1 VRPFFTPLKVG
12 GADSLS
18 TEGNTA
24 AILSETA
31 SETPEISRE
40 ELRERLSDPTL
51 TIVDVLPESSYVE
64 WHIPGALSLP
74 LELIASRARELLQDR
89 AADIVLYCGNTE
101 CGRSLNTAQQLHELG
116 YSKVRL
122 YRGGLAD
129 WMDSG
134 QPTESVADAPPEPD
148 SLVTDSSATL
158 LEGPPLTI
166 SPSGEVGRV
175 PARLSQMRR
184 WDRSVLSLIHR
195 RSALQLFFIWIAM
208 ILLSGVGYWLV
219 AMLTTRGLVEAG
231 HPVGTDLKGFGT
243 ALYFSFVTATSI
255 GYGDILPVGI
265 ARLIAVAEAISALLI
280 FGSVV
285 AKFVSHRQDELV
297 AEIHRITFEER
308 LDRVQTNLHMVISD
322 MLAITAM
329 CEAQKPPN
337 RIATRLESAVR
348 IFNGEIRAIHDLLY
362 QRKLVVEERVLAAIL
377 ANLYSALNV
386 LSELLQSLPPTF
398 VRSQLLTIVLDELTR
413 LAGEICASCVPHEY
427 TPRLVFWMDRIES
440 IAQRIK

>member
-1 VRPFFTPLKVG
+1 
-12 GADSLS
+12 LS
-18 TEGNTA
+18 SEGSTA
-24 AILSETA
+24 AILPET
-31 SETPEISRE
+31 TEISRE
-40 ELRERLSDPTL
+40 EIRRRLHDPAL
-51 TIVDVLPESSYVE
+51 TIVDVLPASSYVE
-64 WHIPGALSLP
+64 WHIPGAVGLP
-74 LELIASRARELLQDR
+74 LELLASHARELLPNRD
-89 AADIVLYCGNTE
+89 AEIVVYCGNAE
-101 CGRSLNTAQQLHELG
+101 CSRSLHASQQLHELG
-116 YSKVRL
+116 YSNVRI
-122 YRGGLAD
+122 YRGGIAD

-134 QPTESVADAPPEPD
+134 EPTESVSEAPPEPD
-148 SLVTDSSATL
+148 SVTADSSLPTP
-158 LEGPPLTI
+158 EGPPLTI
-166 SPSGEVGRV
+166 SPSGEIGRV

-195 RSALQLFFIWIAM
+195 RSALQLFLIWIGM

-219 AMLTTRGLVEAG
+219 ALVSNYGLAEEG
-231 HPVGTDLKGFGT
+231 KPVGTGLKGFGT

-255 GYGDILPVGI
+255 GYGDILPVGF
-265 ARLIAVAEAISALLI
+265 ARVVAVTEAISALLI
-280 FGSVV
+280 FGAVV

-297 AEIHRITFEER
+297 SEIHRITFEER

-362 QRKLVVEERVLAAIL
+362 QRQLVVEERVLAAIL

-413 LAGEICASCVPHEY
+413 LASEICASCVPHEY
-427 TPRLVFWMDRIES
+427 TPRLVFWMDRIEA

>member
-1 VRPFFTPLKVG
+1 
-12 GADSLS
+12 
-18 TEGNTA
+18 
-24 AILSETA
+24 
-31 SETPEISRE
+31 
-40 ELRERLSDPTL
+40 
-51 TIVDVLPESSYVE
+51 VE
-64 WHIPGALSLP
+64 WHIPGAVGLP
-74 LELIASRARELLQDR
+74 LELLASHARELLPSRD
-89 AADIVLYCGNTE
+89 AEIVVYCGNAE
-101 CGRSLNTAQQLHELG
+101 CSRSLHASQQLYELG
-116 YSKVRL
+116 YSKVRI
-122 YRGGLAD
+122 YRGGIAD

-134 QPTESVADAPPEPD
+134 EPTESVSEAPPEPD
-148 SLVTDSSATL
+148 SATVDSSLPTP
-158 LEGPPLTI
+158 EGPPLTI
-166 SPSGEVGRV
+166 SPSGEIGRV

-195 RSALQLFFIWIAM
+195 RSALQLFLIWIGM

-219 AMLTTRGLVEAG
+219 ALVSKYGLSQAG
-231 HPVGTDLKGFGT
+231 KPVGTDLNGFGT

-255 GYGDILPVGI
+255 GYGDILPVGF
-265 ARLIAVAEAISALLI
+265 ARVVAVTEAISALLI
-280 FGSVV
+280 FGAVV

-297 AEIHRITFEER
+297 SEIHRITFEER

-362 QRKLVVEERVLAAIL
+362 QRQLVVEERVLAAIL

-413 LAGEICASCVPHEY
+413 LASEICASCVPHEY
-427 TPRLVFWMDRIES
+427 TPRLVFWMDRIEA

>member
-1 VRPFFTPLKVG
+1 MSSQGNSAAV
-12 GADSLS
+12 LS
-18 TEGNTA
+18 GV
-24 AILSETA
+24 S
-31 SETPEISRE
+31 SDVPEISRQD
-40 ELRERLSDPTL
+40 LRRRLGDPAL

-74 LELIASRARELLQDR
+74 LELVASRARELLPDR
-89 AADIVLYCGNTE
+89 GAEIVVYCGNSQCE
-101 CGRSLNTAQQLHELG
+101 RSLHAAQQMHELG
-116 YSKVRL
+116 YSNVRM
-122 YRGGLAD
+122 YRGGIAD

-134 QPTESVADAPPEPD
+134 EATERVGDAPAEPESSLSD
-148 SLVTDSSATL
+148 SAGPVV
-158 LEGPPLTI
+158 EGPPLTV
-166 SPSGEVGRV
+166 SPNGEVGRM
-175 PARLSQMRR
+175 PARLSQMRQ

-195 RSALQLFFIWIAM
+195 RSALQLFLLWIAM

-219 AMLTTRGLVEAG
+219 ALLTKDGLVEG
-231 HPVGTDLKGFGT
+231 GIPIGTDLQGFGN

-255 GYGDILPVGI
+255 GYGDILPIGI
-265 ARLIAVAEAISALLI
+265 ARVIAVGEAISALLI
-280 FGSVV
+280 FGAVV

-297 AEIHRITFEER
+297 SEIHRITFEER

-329 CEAQKPPN
+329 CEAQKPPH

-348 IFNGEIRAIHDLLY
+348 IFNGEVRAIHDLLY

-386 LSELLQSLPPTF
+386 LSELLQSLPLTF
-398 VRSQLLTIVLDELTR
+398 VRSQLLTIVLDEITR

-427 TPRLVFWMDRIES
+427 TPRLVFWMDRIEA

>member
-1 VRPFFTPLKVG
+1 M
-12 GADSLS
+12 SS
-18 TEGNTA
+18 EGNTA
-24 AILSETA
+24 AILP
-31 SETPEISRE
+31 ETPEILRE
-40 ELRERLSDPTL
+40 ELHRRLHDPAL
-51 TIVDVLPESSYVE
+51 TVVDVLPESSYVE
-64 WHIPGALSLP
+64 WHIPGAISLP
-74 LELIASRARELLQDR
+74 LELIGSHARELLPDR
-89 AADIVLYCGNTE
+89 DAEIVVYCGNAE
-101 CGRSLNTAQQLHELG
+101 CSRSLHASQQLHELG
-116 YSKVRL
+116 YSNIRI
-122 YRGGLAD
+122 YRGGIAD

-134 QPTESVADAPPEPD
+134 EPTESVSEAPPEPD
-148 SLVTDSSATL
+148 STAADASMLT

-166 SPSGEVGRV
+166 SPNGELGRV

-195 RSALQLFFIWIAM
+195 RSALQLFLIWIAM

-219 AMLTTRGLVEAG
+219 ALVSKQGLVDAG
-231 HPVGTDLKGFGT
+231 IPVGTDLNGFGT
-243 ALYFSFVTATSI
+243 AIYFSFVTATSI
-255 GYGDILPVGI
+255 GYGDILPVGF
-265 ARLIAVAEAISALLI
+265 ARVVAVTEAISALLI
-280 FGSVV
+280 FGAVV

-297 AEIHRITFEER
+297 SEIHRITFEER

-322 MLAITAM
+322 LLAITAM

-362 QRKLVVEERVLAAIL
+362 QRKLVIEERVLAAIL

-398 VRSQLLTIVLDELTR
+398 VRSQLLTIVLDEITR
-413 LAGEICASCVPHEY
+413 LASEICASCVPHEY
-427 TPRLVFWMDRIES
+427 TPRLVFWMDRIEA

>member
-1 VRPFFTPLKVG
+1 M
-12 GADSLS
+12 SS
-18 TEGNTA
+18 EGNTA
-24 AILSETA
+24 AILP
-31 SETPEISRE
+31 ETPEILRE
-40 ELRERLSDPTL
+40 ELHRRLHDPAL
-51 TIVDVLPESSYVE
+51 TVVDVLPESSYVE
-64 WHIPGALSLP
+64 WHIPGAISLP
-74 LELIASRARELLQDR
+74 LELIGSHARELLPDR
-89 AADIVLYCGNTE
+89 DVEVVVYCGNAE
-101 CGRSLNTAQQLHELG
+101 CSRSLHASQQLHELG
-116 YSKVRL
+116 YSNIRI
-122 YRGGLAD
+122 YRGGIAD

-134 QPTESVADAPPEPD
+134 EPTESVSEAPPEPD
-148 SLVTDSSATL
+148 STAADASMLT

-166 SPSGEVGRV
+166 SPNGELGRV

-195 RSALQLFFIWIAM
+195 RSALQLFLIWIGM

-219 AMLTTRGLVEAG
+219 ALVSKQGLVDAG
-231 HPVGTDLKGFGT
+231 IPVGTDLNGFGT
-243 ALYFSFVTATSI
+243 AIYFSFVTATSI
-255 GYGDILPVGI
+255 GYGDILPVGF
-265 ARLIAVAEAISALLI
+265 ARVVAVTEAISALLI
-280 FGSVV
+280 FGAVV

-297 AEIHRITFEER
+297 SEIHRITFEER

-322 MLAITAM
+322 LLAITAM

-398 VRSQLLTIVLDELTR
+398 VRSQLLTIVLDEITR
-413 LAGEICASCVPHEY
+413 LASEICASCVPHEY
-427 TPRLVFWMDRIES
+427 TPRLVFWMDRIEA

>member
-1 VRPFFTPLKVG
+1 M
-12 GADSLS
+12 SS
-18 TEGNTA
+18 EGSTA
-24 AILSETA
+24 AILPET
-31 SETPEISRE
+31 TEISRE
-40 ELRERLSDPTL
+40 EIRRRLHDPAL
-51 TIVDVLPESSYVE
+51 TIVDVLPASSYVE
-64 WHIPGALSLP
+64 WHIPGAVGLP
-74 LELIASRARELLQDR
+74 LELLASHARELLPNRD
-89 AADIVLYCGNTE
+89 AEIVVYCGNAE
-101 CGRSLNTAQQLHELG
+101 CSRSLHASQQLHELG
-116 YSKVRL
+116 YSNVRI
-122 YRGGLAD
+122 YRGGIAD

-134 QPTESVADAPPEPD
+134 EPTESVSEAPPEPD
-148 SLVTDSSATL
+148 SAAPDFSLPTP
-158 LEGPPLTI
+158 EGPPLTI
-166 SPSGEVGRV
+166 SPSGEIGRV

-195 RSALQLFFIWIAM
+195 RSALQLFLIWIGM

-219 AMLTTRGLVEAG
+219 ALVSNYGLAEAG
-231 HPVGTDLKGFGT
+231 KPVGTGLKGFGT

-255 GYGDILPVGI
+255 GYGDILPVGF
-265 ARLIAVAEAISALLI
+265 ARVVAVTEAISALLI
-280 FGSVV
+280 FGAVV

-297 AEIHRITFEER
+297 SEIHRITFEER

-362 QRKLVVEERVLAAIL
+362 QRQLVVEERVLGAIL

-413 LAGEICASCVPHEY
+413 LASEICASCVPHEY
-427 TPRLVFWMDRIES
+427 TPRLVFWMDRIEA
-440 IAQRIK
+440 IVQRIK